1 MAVVILLVVGLATA
15 PLYTNKYAT
24 GIETTPKSDFVGY
37 NVGNLKNTTIGDEKS
52 ASRSLLL
59 SFRRKTTEKSER
71 SGIRT
76 ASANET
82 KGVINKTDLKG
93 TSRNIEAVEKL
104 QSIRSTEDKKYS
116 RVKSNSK
123 SWMGSTT
130 NEAGEN
136 RMILTIR
143 INSNHFIL

>member
-59 SFRRKTTEKSER
+59 SFKKKATEKSER

-104 QSIRSTEDKKYS
+104 QSIRSTEDKEYS